1 VRVNLRIPT
10 PSNVVDFGKE
20 NMESTLATIAPLAA
34 RRSLAEGLAAE
45 EFDYLV
51 REHQRRIYRVLFSL
65 LRDEDLA
72 ETLTQECFLRAFE
85 KRATFRSEASV
96 ETWLIRIAVNL
107 ARDYARN
114 RRLAFWRNLV
124 HAGSKDEVETAGHE
138 ASDPG
143 PSPERTVLAREQ
155 LAAVHSLLAKLPPQ
169 QRSVFALRFFEEM
182 SLEEIAQAMQLE
194 VGTVKAHLFRAVQA
208 VRKGWKGQ
216 K

>member
-1 VRVNLRIPT
+1 
-10 PSNVVDFGKE
+10 
-20 NMESTLATIAPLAA
+20 MESTLATIAPLAA

-45 EFDYLV
+45 EFDCLV
-51 REHQRRIYRVLFSL
+51 REYQRRIYRVLFSL
-65 LRDEDLA
+65 LRDEDVA

-85 KRATFRSEASV
+85 KRATFRAEASV

-124 HAGSKDEVETAGHE
+124 RAGSKDERETAE
-138 ASDPG
+138 QEVSDPS
-143 PSPERTVLAREQ
+143 PSPERVVLAREQ
-155 LAAVHSLLAKLPPQ
+155 LAALGPILDTLSAQ

-182 SLEEIAQAMQLE
+182 SLEEIAETLQLE
-194 VGTVKAHLFRAVQA
+194 IGTVKTHLFRAVGT
-208 VRKGWKGQ
+208 VRKKLKGQ